1 MNDAMNNLDILKS
14 MRECRERR
22 NALLADPVTPQ
33 EVRDAEEGYRNG
45 SIDRAELV
53 AILERAGE
61 SDPKL
66 ATALKDCFGWAWHDD
81 ETNWL

>member
-1 MNDAMNNLDILKS
+1 MSDLAITKS

-22 NALLADPVTPQ
+22 NALLADPNTPQ
-33 EVRDAEEGYRNG
+33 EVRDAAEGYKNG

-66 ATALKDCFGWAWHDD
+66 AVALEDCFGWAWQNV
-81 ETNWL
+81 ETIWL